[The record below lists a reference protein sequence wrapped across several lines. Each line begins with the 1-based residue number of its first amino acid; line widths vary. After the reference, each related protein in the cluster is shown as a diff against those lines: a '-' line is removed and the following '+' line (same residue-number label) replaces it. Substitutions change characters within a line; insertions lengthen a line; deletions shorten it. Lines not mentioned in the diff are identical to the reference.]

1 MTYERGTLGSQITSL
16 SLYVKIKPA
25 NSLYDAQ
32 LPVKFLFRFL

>member
-1 MTYERGTLGSQITSL
+1 MIF

-32 LPVKFLFRFL
+32 LPVKFLFRCIHAVQIVLQ